1 MFLPPWRPKEA
12 RFEIHLSSPS
22 SSHVHRCCWRKKT
35 LLQLHEI
42 RIFHSLQE
50 EGEMM
55 CLRAKSVLID
65 VIETEFSTCSGTK
78 GRKTFFPFLGG
89 SFDRRAVT
97 SGWFVGSKEEWKK
110 DSGGKQVLSTFK
122 PKARKKISQKVSH
135 NFATKTLFILLKQT
149 R

>member
-42 RIFHSLQE
+42 RIFHFLQE

-65 VIETEFSTCSGTK
+65 VIETEFSTCTGTE
-78 GRKTFFPFLGG
+78 GRKLFALFSVGVLTGEL
-89 SFDRRAVT
+89 SQA
-97 SGWFVGSKEEWKK
+97 VGSLGQKRN
-110 DSGGKQVLSTFK
+110 G
-122 PKARKKISQKVSH
+122 RKIAEGNKS
-135 NFATKTLFILLKQT
+135 
-149 R
+149 